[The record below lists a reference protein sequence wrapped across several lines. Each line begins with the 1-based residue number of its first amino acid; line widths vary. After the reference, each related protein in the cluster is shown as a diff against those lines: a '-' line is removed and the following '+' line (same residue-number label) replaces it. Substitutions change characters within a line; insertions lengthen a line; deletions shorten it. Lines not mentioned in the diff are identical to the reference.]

1 MIIIVGIDFLVWFL
15 KRKKIQRKSNASS
28 FELLNASSTLPSMR
42 KEELDRSSINPVP
55 KPPRTGVY
63 GEAFSRMSLAMPRE
77 DSRQRLVWQDDLNSN
92 YVSSPYMMFS
102 RPEHSDTSSSLIS
115 WLDNRP
121 GSRASIVT
129 LSTMVSSLQSELPW
143 LCDSAQE
150 GEDCG
155 TSGLSGTSHL
165 G

>member
-1 MIIIVGIDFLVWFL
+1 
-15 KRKKIQRKSNASS
+15 
-28 FELLNASSTLPSMR
+28 
-42 KEELDRSSINPVP
+42 
-55 KPPRTGVY
+55 
-63 GEAFSRMSLAMPRE
+63 MPRE

>member
-1 MIIIVGIDFLVWFL
+1 MIIIVGISFLVWFL

-63 GEAFSRMSLAMPRE
+63 GEAFSRMSLALPRE

-92 YVSSPYMMFS
+92 YVSSPCMMFS

-115 WLDNRP
+115 SPSPQSVWQGTR
-121 GSRASIVT
+121 T
-129 LSTMVSSLQSELPW
+129 LRSLWPVVRVKSYSSLNP
-143 LCDSAQE
+143 D
-150 GEDCG
+150 
-155 TSGLSGTSHL
+155 T
-165 G
+165 